1 MSRRVSLGDLAER
14 SSVPAPPPASAEAPE
29 PASERPQRPD
39 EPTTTATRAPRKALS
54 QAKPASRPAA
64 TPPSSAG
71 QWQRFDAYER
81 KESRLR
87 PDQAE
92 VLGELSRRL
101 SRARAGKGERLTENT
116 LIRVAIDL
124 LVSRDAEL
132 AGSTEAELRQSLGL

>member
-14 SSVPAPPPASAEAPE
+14 SSVPTPPPAAVEAPE
-29 PASERPQRPD
+29 PTPPEQ
-39 EPTTTATRAPRKALS
+39 PTETTAATRTPRKAK
-54 QAKPASRPAA
+54 ARPPSRPAA

-87 PDQAE
+87 PDQSE

-101 SRARAGKGERLTENT
+101 NRVRAGKGERLTENT

-124 LVSRDAEL
+124 LMSRDAEL
-132 AGSTEAELRQSLGL
+132 AGSTEVELRQSLGL